1 MKHQKLFNLLNEP
14 NHSIFMTRKWNLVDD
29 LSNVNYS
36 VGNEVIYS
44 TEDLKSNFCDYN
56 DAYILVRGDI
66 IVTVAPATEVS
77 FKNCAPFTKCITKVD
92 GTTIDDAE
100 DLDLVMPM
108 YNLKINW
115 CKSQCIS
122 SNFSETTGSLW
133 FYSKDEATYFNA
145 NVANDNDFKSFKYNA
160 KLLGNAK
167 ADGAN

>member
-14 NHSIFMTRKWNLVDD
+14 NHSIFMARKWNLVDD

-44 TEDLKSNFCDYN
+44 TEHLKSNFCDCN

-66 IVTVAPATEVS
+66 IVTVAPSTQVS

-100 DLDLVMPM
+100 DLDLAMPM
-108 YNLKINW
+108 YNLKIN
-115 CKSQCIS
+115 
-122 SNFSETTGSLW
+122 
-133 FYSKDEATYFNA
+133 
-145 NVANDNDFKSFKYNA
+145 
-160 KLLGNAK
+160 
-167 ADGAN
+167 